1 MKNNYFNLLLLVL
14 LVIVSGLLYGEILFA
29 DDSTATNTYSS
40 GIYTTNTISGPIIT
54 TNSASSIT
62 ATAAILNG
70 SIDGVSAPISAWFE
84 YGTSSAYLMHT
95 AGNKDLNPETNTVKI
110 SVNLSGLLPK
120 TTYYFRLVV
129 KSGLVTKQGSV
140 LSFITPETPT
150 TTEIYPTTT
159 ETQTA
164 SSVSTSNADISST
177 GTQTAETVIPT
188 TTAETS
194 PTQDQNQTPITT
206 TQTETPETIQP
217 TMTIEQP
224 TSGETTNTQTTVSL
238 EPIKQT
244 TAPEIIL
251 SVKPAIASVL
261 EGDKIRFVAAVN
273 GVNNANVKW
282 MIIEKGAGEISA
294 DGVYTAPKIAG
305 TFHIKAIYLV
315 DYTKSA
321 TAVVSVKSRP
331 VETTTNQTPTPTPLP
346 VVEIKKEETETI
358 PVVAPTIE
366 ELFRAPESEKISNI
380 KEIASVASQMQS
392 TTEKSKKEI
401 IELLDKNISRAIES
415 VIPSG
420 KPMAQEDMNR
430 LNNKIGPI
438 KQKILESIDDDLSGF
453 ETPLSERVKKTETAI
468 DDGLKNI
475 SSILSNE
482 IGGEEIKILER
493 SEDISGKLNDL
504 AENTEDNFKKWKE
517 RGGELLFKD
526 TNGDGI
532 SDYESI
538 HLYNIDPEKPAP
550 VAVYEG
556 REINAAEKILLGFDP
571 SKTELVKISPEE
583 PKNSIA
589 SETPAYKVNNVK
601 LSEEKKVS
609 ISGWA
614 LPNAF
619 VTLYIYSTP
628 IIVTVQANNDGEWQY
643 MIDKELENG
652 DHTVYAASVDNSGK
666 IVVKSSAV
674 AFVKTAEAAT
684 IIPVAPISVS
694 NVKEPELLRYNTII
708 VMVVIFVSLVLIFLV
723 IVGIMSRRNNNSIK

>member
-1 MKNNYFNLLLLVL
+1 MKNNYFNLLILVL
-14 LVIVSGLLYGEILFA
+14 LIIVSGLLYGEILFA

-110 SVNLSGLLPK
+110 SVNLSGLFPK
-120 TTYYFRLVV
+120 TTYYFRLVA
-129 KSGLVTKQGSV
+129 KSGLITKQGSV

-159 ETQTA
+159 ESQT
-164 SSVSTSNADISST
+164 TSPVNI
-177 GTQTAETVIPT
+177 QTTETVTAT

-194 PTQDQNQTPITT
+194 LTQDQNQTPTT
-206 TQTETPETIQP
+206 TQTETQETIQP
-217 TMTIEQP
+217 TMTIEQS
-224 TSGETTNTQTTVSL
+224 TSNETTNTQTAISS

-244 TAPEIIL
+244 IAPEIIL

-282 MIIEKGAGEISA
+282 MIVEKGAGEISA

-305 TFHIKAIYLV
+305 TFHIKAIYLA

-321 TAVVSVKSRP
+321 TAVVSVKLRP

-366 ELFRAPESEKISNI
+366 ELSRASESEKISNI

-415 VIPSG
+415 VVPSG
-420 KPMAQEDMNR
+420 KPMAQEDINR
-430 LNNKIGPI
+430 LNSKIGPI